1 MTAYANSQVT
11 FDRDLNYQHYHK
23 RCKRLLTQFQQCIEK
38 SQPITLKKKNSNL
51 FRHRNQQTTHLN
63 VHDFNHVL
71 SIDEA
76 TGLIEVEALITY
88 DALVKASLAQR
99 VLPPVVPE
107 LKSITVG
114 GALSGIGI
122 ESSSF
127 RYGLVHE
134 TILEFDVLTGDGD
147 IVTCRAD
154 NEYSDL
160 FFAFPNSYG
169 SLGYALRVVLKSLPA
184 TSFVALNHQHFH
196 QPKSFFTQLEK
207 VCHENQATEDP
218 YVNFVEGVVF
228 NRHDLILS
236 TGKLVKYAPYVHD
249 YKYMRIYYKSLQN
262 RQKDYL
268 PTCDYIWR
276 WDTDWFWCSKI
287 FGVQSFLVRLLLG
300 KFCLRSTF
308 YRKVMHIMHHVKLLR
323 WVTQNF
329 CEPAESVIQDVV
341 VPIEHAYEFFQFF
354 IKTIPLRPF
363 WICPTISSGDECYT
377 LFPLTPRKLYVNFGF
392 WGTVQSTKE
401 CGYYNRL
408 IEQKVVELG
417 GLKSLY
423 SDAYYS
429 EDEFWQI
436 FDKSAYLAVKQKYDK
451 VGRLTGL
458 YKKITRG

>member
-1 MTAYANSQVT
+1 MTAFASSQVT
-11 FDRDLNYQHYHK
+11 LDRDLNYQHYYK
-23 RCKRLLTQFQQCIEK
+23 RCKRLLAQFQQCVAQ
-38 SQPITLKKKNSNL
+38 SHPITLKKKHSNL
-51 FRHRNQQTTHLN
+51 FRHRNQQSIQLDMS
-63 VHDFNHVL
+63 DFNHVL

-88 DALVKASLAQR
+88 DALVNASLTQR
-99 VLPPVVPE
+99 LLPPVVPE

-134 TILEFDVLTGDGD
+134 TIVEFDVLTGDGE

-184 TSFVALNHQHFH
+184 TSFVELTHQHFH
-196 QPKSFFTQLEK
+196 QPQSFFEQLEK
-207 VCHENQATEDP
+207 VCIENQAKDSKD
-218 YVNFVEGVVF
+218 VHFVEGVVF
-228 NRHDLILS
+228 SRHDLVLS
-236 TGKLVKYAPYVHD
+236 TGQLVEYAPYVHN
-249 YKYMRIYYKSLQN
+249 YKYMHIYYHSLQN

-268 PTCDYIWR
+268 PTSDYIWR

-287 FGVQSFLVRLLLG
+287 FGMQNLLVRFLVG
-300 KFCLRSTF
+300 KFCLKSTF
-308 YRKVMHIMHHVKLLR
+308 YRKVMHIMHHVKLLH
-323 WVTQNF
+323 WVTQKY
-329 CEPAESVIQDVV
+329 CEPTESVIQDVV
-341 VPIEHAYEFFQFF
+341 IPIEHAYEFFQFF
-354 IKTIPLRPF
+354 IETIPLRPF
-363 WICPTISSGDECYT
+363 WICPTMRSGDELFT
-377 LFPLTPRKLYVNFGF
+377 LFPLTPGKLYINFGF
-392 WGTVQSTKE
+392 WGTVPTTKE

-408 IEQKVVELG
+408 IEQKVIELG

-423 SDAYYS
+423 SSAYYS

-436 FDKSAYLAVKQKYDK
+436 FDEPTYLAIKQKYDK
-451 VGRLTGL
+451 ASRLTSL
-458 YKKITRG
+458 YKKIMRG